1 MAKALLIDVSKCTGC
16 RACQVACKQWNDLP
30 SEETTCLGCY
40 DNPPDLSPDT
50 WNRIAFKE
58 IERENGRLD
67 WAFWSVRC
75 LHCTDAPCVRVCPTG
90 ALYKHPLGFT
100 AYDASKCNG
109 CGYCTQFCP
118 FGIPRLKG
126 ADLWGRGEITKCN
139 FCQDRV
145 TAGLA
150 PACAKACPTGAIEY
164 GERDALISKGK
175 VRVEALNEQGCPN
188 ANLYGHDILGGLG
201 VMCVLTDRPS
211 VFDLPEHPTAALA
224 QAWKPWVQTLGEA
237 VLGATVLGVLAAF
250 FVARRNIRMEE
261 VE

>member
-1 MAKALLIDVSKCTGC
+1 MAKAMLIDVSKCTGC
-16 RACQVACKQWNDLP
+16 RACQVACKQWNDLAA
-30 SEETTCLGCY
+30 EQTACLGCY

-58 IERENGRLD
+58 IEREDGGLD
-67 WAFWSVRC
+67 WIFWSVRC

-126 ADLWGRGEITKCN
+126 ADLWGGGEITKCT

-145 TAGLA
+145 TSGLA

-164 GERDALISKGK
+164 GERDELITKGK
-175 VRVEALNEQGCPN
+175 ARVEALKEQGYPDS
-188 ANLYGHDILGGLG
+188 NLYGNDVLGGLG
-201 VMCVLTDRPS
+201 VMYVLTDRPS

-224 QAWKPWVQTLGEA
+224 EAWQPWVQTLGGIA
-237 VLGATVLGVLAAF
+237 VGATALGLLINWL
-250 FVARRNIRMEE
+250 VARTQIKAEE
-261 VE
+261 M